1 MRGCVLGTRL
11 MSPRWVSPPSP
22 RRVRGP
28 PRPPPRHCHGG
39 SPPHAQ
45 ASHWS
50 AIGPGRRGG
59 VGPEARRPPSD
70 HKPEALV
77 ERGGSLHLKLRSAGL
92 AAGLLTLVIAPAA
105 PAAGPTVDVRVEG
118 ETGT

>member
-1 MRGCVLGTRL
+1 M
-11 MSPRWVSPPSP
+11 
-22 RRVRGP
+22 RVRLTVTPRIESPGP
-28 PRPPPRHCHGG
+28 GSVDREAGANPARTRHCHRG

-50 AIGPGRRGG
+50 VIGPGRRGG

-70 HKPEALV
+70 RKPEALV
-77 ERGGSLHLKLRSAGL
+77 ERGGSLHLRFRSAGL